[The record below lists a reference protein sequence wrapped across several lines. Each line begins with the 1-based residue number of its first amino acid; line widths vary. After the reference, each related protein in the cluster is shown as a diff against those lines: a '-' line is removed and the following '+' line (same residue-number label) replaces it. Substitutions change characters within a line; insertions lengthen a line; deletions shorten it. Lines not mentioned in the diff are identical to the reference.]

1 MSSLLAFHIHRGH
14 YLTFLPGASVQCS
27 EHQSRLPEMIVSEAR
42 EYQFSSSGHC
52 LGGCTTELPF
62 QVLLLDR
69 SEALL
74 PQPRELKS
82 KYDTCS
88 SENLSPCKQSTFLL
102 CTCNHSMPCRKCSV
116 VRKPLLKMS
125 ILVWCAPVIFSIP

>member
-14 YLTFLPGASVQCS
+14 YLTFLLGASVQCS
-27 EHQSRLPEMIVSEAR
+27 EDQSRLPEMIVSETR

-74 PQPRELKS
+74 PPPREIKG
-82 KYDTCS
+82 KYDMCS
-88 SENLSPCKQSTFLL
+88 SETLSLCKQPTFLL
-102 CTCNHSMPCRKCSV
+102 CTCNRSVPCRKCSV

-125 ILVWCAPVIFSIP
+125 ILVSCAPLIFSIP